1 MLNGIEIFFNL
12 LWLFL
17 LVFGVVVTVRILRKS
32 DPFDEGTAVVED
44 EE

>member
-1 MLNGIEIFFNL
+1 MLKGIEIFFNL

-17 LVFGVVVTVRILRKS
+17 LGFGAWMTVRILRKP

>member
-1 MLNGIEIFFNL
+1 MLDGIEIFFNL

-17 LVFGVVVTVRILRKS
+17 LGFGAWMTVKILRKP